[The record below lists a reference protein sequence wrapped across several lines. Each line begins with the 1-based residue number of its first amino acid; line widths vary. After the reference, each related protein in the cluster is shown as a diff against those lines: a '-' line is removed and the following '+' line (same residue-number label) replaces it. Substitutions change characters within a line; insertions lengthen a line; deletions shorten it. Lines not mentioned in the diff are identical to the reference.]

1 MISWNA
7 GLEAPLNIEEKANVA
22 QQAPARTIDV
32 VTSVWQHVL
41 HRSNVGACDNF
52 FEIGGD
58 PRAAAELSC
67 EIERRLGRH
76 IAPMMVY
83 HTPTIASLT
92 EGLQDLS
99 FPRMPPLTQ
108 LKEGAGATPLYIA
121 HGIGGTV
128 LEFFDMVKHIDSGR
142 AIYGMQAKGSDGTS
156 EPFDRVEDMAA
167 FHLEAIRKLQPHGPY
182 FLAGHSL
189 GGLVALEIARRIL
202 ESGEN
207 PGLVVMIDSYPHWKQ
222 LAPSQ
227 QLRLIA
233 RLAARRI
240 FHAKEQSSA
249 EVSNETNQ
257 NSQEVKLPAQ
267 IKSAMRRVRE
277 RGYVA
282 LKQYRPRFY
291 DRKIHFV
298 RAETAS
304 VFPDDPRSVW
314 GQLSK
319 EFELETVPGD
329 HFDMLTTH
337 AKTLA
342 AMLSRYA
349 RELEG

>member
-1 MISWNA
+1 
-7 GLEAPLNIEEKANVA
+7 
-22 QQAPARTIDV
+22 
-32 VTSVWQHVL
+32 
-41 HRSNVGACDNF
+41 
-52 FEIGGD
+52 
-58 PRAAAELSC
+58 
-67 EIERRLGRH
+67 
-76 IAPMMVY
+76 
-83 HTPTIASLT
+83 
-92 EGLQDLS
+92 
-99 FPRMPPLTQ
+99 
-108 LKEGAGATPLYIA
+108 
-121 HGIGGTV
+121 
-128 LEFFDMVKHIDSGR
+128 MVKHIDSGR